1 MKRTIGI
8 FLSVLMAIV
17 GFDVCVS
24 QDSRATSD
32 DYETDYDSITA
43 TYPYYAF
50 VENPDEPW
58 GTVWDALDATDTI
71 EYSDGYFDVPSPG
84 DHPELRAV
92 SYALA
97 LAGFENGEDGYSPE
111 SSTPNLKLRTF
122 LNYNPNSGAY

>member
-17 GFDVCVS
+17 GFDVYVS
-24 QDSRATSD
+24 QDSRATGD
-32 DYETDYDSITA
+32 DYEIDYDSITA

-50 VENPDEPW
+50 IENSDEPW
-58 GTVWDALDATDTI
+58 ETVWDALDATGTI

-97 LAGFENGEDGYSPE
+97 LAGFENGADGYARNV
-111 SSTPNLKLRTF
+111 SSR
-122 LNYNPNSGAY
+122 